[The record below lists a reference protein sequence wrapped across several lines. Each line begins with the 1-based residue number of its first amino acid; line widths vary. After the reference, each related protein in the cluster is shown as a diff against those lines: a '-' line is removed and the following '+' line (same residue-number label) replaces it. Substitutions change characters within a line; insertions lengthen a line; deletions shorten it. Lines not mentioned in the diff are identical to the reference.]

1 MYASVTLLLRKSFEL
16 WFIFSISCLLVTN
29 VRFYENFAALI
40 SIWLLWRWMK
50 RQMNW
55 ICVMFYFSFCG
66 CFLPRIQSL
75 ITKWRRWLIMLDL
88 CWYILFIFASV
99 CRCLDF
105 GYGSINYLL
114 MVMWPKWF
122 WLYSTLNF
130 LLSLVA

>member
-114 MVMWPKWF
+114 MVMWPEWF
-122 WLYSTLNF
+122 WSYTSF
-130 LLSLVA
+130 LLFLLVA

>member
-66 CFLPRIQSL
+66 CFLHRIQSL

-114 MVMWPKWF
+114 MVMWPEWF
-122 WLYSTLNF
+122 WSYTSF
-130 LLSLVA
+130 LLFLLVA